1 MIEILASSYELF
13 SGDFL
18 LFGLLGGIAAF
29 IRKKEDTSFY
39 DS

>member
-18 LFGLLGGIAAF
+18 FFGLFGGLLAL
-29 IRKKEDTSFY
+29 IRKREDTSFY